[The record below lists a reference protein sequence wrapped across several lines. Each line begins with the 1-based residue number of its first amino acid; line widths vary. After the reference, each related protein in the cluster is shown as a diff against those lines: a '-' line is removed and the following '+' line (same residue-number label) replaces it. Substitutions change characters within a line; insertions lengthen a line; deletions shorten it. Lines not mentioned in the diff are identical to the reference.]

1 MSTNTVC
8 TDQLSQ
14 SSASQ
19 HRVSR
24 YWLGLLLA
32 TMLSFFL
39 VESVTAAETVNI
51 NSADVATLTAEL
63 SGVGPKLARR
73 IVEFRERHGDFE
85 TVAALRD
92 VKGVGGQFCSKTPI
106 KLFSSNSS

>member
-1 MSTNTVC
+1 MSSNIESTH
-8 TDQLSQ
+8 QFLQ

-19 HRVSR
+19 HRFSH
-24 YWLGLLLA
+24 YWLALLLA
-32 TMLSFFL
+32 AVLSFVM

-51 NSADVATLTAEL
+51 NTADIATLTAEL

-85 TVAALRD
+85 TVAALGD
-92 VKGVGGQFCSKTPI
+92 VKGVGEAILLKNADKI
-106 KLFSSNSS
+106 ILE